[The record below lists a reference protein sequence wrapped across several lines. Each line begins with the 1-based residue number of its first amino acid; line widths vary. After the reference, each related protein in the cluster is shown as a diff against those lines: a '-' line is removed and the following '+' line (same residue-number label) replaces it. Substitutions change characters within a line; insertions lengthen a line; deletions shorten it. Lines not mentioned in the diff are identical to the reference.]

1 MASRNKKSMDAI
13 SGKIGRHVHYE
24 MFGNQVVRS
33 MPRKTTKPTTPDRKI
48 NQSKFQKTQVVMQ
61 AMIPFIR
68 VGFSGYTDDHSAYHE
83 AMSVNLQQN
92 IFSSSETGEADYS
105 RVILSRGELPGAG
118 QVEAQRMDQN
128 KIQLTWST
136 APGNGGSSTDQVML
150 LLYCP
155 AKNISFIRMDAA
167 SRGDGIVTVELP
179 AYLADESLE
188 AFISFVNSNRM
199 MIGDKKHGISN
210 SRYVGQL
217 EG

>member
-24 MFGNQVVRS
+24 MFGKQVIRS
-33 MPRKTTKPTTPDRKI
+33 MPKKTTKPVTPARKS
-48 NQSKFQKTQVVMQ
+48 NQSKFTKTQLVMQ

-92 IFSSSETGEADYS
+92 IFGSSETGEADYS
-105 RVILSRGELPGAG
+105 QVILSRGELPGAE
-118 QVEAQRMDQN
+118 QVEAQRTDQN

-136 APGNGGSSTDQVML
+136 APGSDGSPTDQVML
-150 LLYCP
+150 LFYSP

-167 SRGDGIVTVELP
+167 SRGDGTVTVELP

-188 AFISFVNSNRM
+188 AFISFVNSTRM
-199 MIGDKKHGISN
+199 MIGDRKHGISE
-210 SRYVGQL
+210 SQYVGRL